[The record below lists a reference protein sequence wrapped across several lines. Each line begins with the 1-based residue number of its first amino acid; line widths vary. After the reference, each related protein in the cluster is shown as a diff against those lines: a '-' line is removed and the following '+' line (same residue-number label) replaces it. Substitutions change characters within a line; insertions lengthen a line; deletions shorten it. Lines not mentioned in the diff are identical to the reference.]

1 MLAITKRTILFYVAY
16 FSLIALALCYG
27 ILLHSISVA
36 GMVAAFSG
44 ALILLLLIIIV
55 PNRKLQS
62 FYETSA
68 VMKLF
73 IVVWVIVA
81 FQAYGHGQYWY
92 ALIPICVIGFVAEIL
107 YDSIKADKKVE

>member
-1 MLAITKRTILFYVAY
+1 MLAITKRSILFYVAY

-44 ALILLLLIIIV
+44 AFILLLLMIIV

-62 FYETSA
+62 FYETSPI
-68 VMKLF
+68 MQIF

-81 FQAYGHGQYWY
+81 FQAYGHGGNWY
-92 ALIPICVIGFVAEIL
+92 LLIPICVIGFVAEIL
-107 YDSIKADKKVE
+107 HDSIKQTKEVE

>member
-1 MLAITKRTILFYVAY
+1 MLAIIKKSILFYVVY
-16 FSLIALALCYG
+16 FSLIALALCCG
-27 ILLHSISVA
+27 MLLQPISVA

-44 ALILLLLIIIV
+44 ALILLLLMIIV

-62 FYETSA
+62 FYETSSIA
-68 VMKLF
+68 KLF

-81 FQAYGHGQYWY
+81 FQAYEHGGNWFS
-92 ALIPICVIGFVAEIL
+92 LIPICVIGFVADML